1 MIKKAFILFAVIL
14 LSELLVGCYDNDCD
28 CIGDNYYSNLKKIS
42 STILQVKDTVSCYSK
57 NDSLICHDTKKS
69 IVQKDSS
76 IITQNKF
83 QISID
88 FNSNKITSTH
98 IKASFLSQAYACAP
112 GRYGGFITPI
122 KTFEIRC
129 NHDILN
135 TKAGEIIDNDK
146 ISFNISDYDNSSYDE
161 NNISVNEWIQKANKS
176 ENGGL
181 YEYQSSALSFNED
194 IISDEYLP
202 FDISVILEDDQKFT
216 STTIPVKII
225 Q

>member
-14 LSELLVGCYDNDCD
+14 LSELLIGCYNDD
-28 CIGDNYYSNLKKIS
+28 CNCTGQDYYSNLNQLS
-42 STILQVKDTVSCYSK
+42 STILEIKDTVSCYSK
-57 NDSLICHDTKKS
+57 NDSLICHDTKKT
-69 IVQKDSS
+69 IIQKENAILS
-76 IITQNKF
+76 QNKF

-98 IKASFLSQAYACAP
+98 IKTSFLSQAYACAP
-112 GRYGGFITPI
+112 GKYGGLITPI

-129 NHDILN
+129 SYDILN

-181 YEYQSSALSFNED
+181 YEYQSSALIFNEN
-194 IISDEYLP
+194 IISDEYLT
-202 FDISVILEDDQKFT
+202 FDISVILEDGQT
-216 STTIPVKII
+216 ISTKTIPVKII